1 MECRYRNVTQKT
13 LTEDIGLPACIGS
26 VLSNEMRLIVL
37 SNREKDVPEE
47 DRNLEQQLM
56 ADLKKFLSVDQ
67 FGLLTAL
74 QEVMDK
80 KSVFVKEFMFF
91 SGVKQGISFYK
102 AYHSI

>member
-1 MECRYRNVTQKT
+1 MECHYRNVSQKT
-13 LTEDIGLPACIGS
+13 LTEDIGLPACIGTA
-26 VLSNEMRLIVL
+26 LSNEMRLIVL

-56 ADLKKFLSVDQ
+56 ADLKKSLSVDQ
-67 FGLLTAL
+67 LELLTAL

-102 AYHSI
+102 AYHST